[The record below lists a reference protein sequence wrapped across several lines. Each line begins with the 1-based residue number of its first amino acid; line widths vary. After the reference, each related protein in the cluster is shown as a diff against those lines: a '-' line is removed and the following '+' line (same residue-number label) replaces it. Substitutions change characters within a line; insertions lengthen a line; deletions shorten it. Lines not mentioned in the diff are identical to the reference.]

1 MQDAIKTFIAE
12 KRHAEPRADALAGTN
27 LTDPEVIAN
36 PHPVYG
42 ALQAEAPIAWSAQ
55 LHGWVVTGYDA
66 CRKAMLHPGM
76 SVEKLEPFVRHSSA
90 GDRKNIEALG
100 EILGDWMVFKDPPT
114 HTQLRRSLKD
124 AFMPAEIREL
134 EPRVRAIVD
143 DLLAALPAGAPVD
156 MVEHF
161 AFPLPAMVIG
171 DLFGMPREEL
181 DQLKAWSDDLGKF
194 VLASVDADQDRIY
207 LLAGEAA
214 QKMKARF
221 RILLD
226 EHRADPRDNFTCRM
240 IANSEGL
247 TDEQIVHN
255 LVLLLWAGHET
266 TTNLIATS
274 IHHLCRAPDRFAA
287 LKADPSLVPGTV
299 EECLRLD
306 GPAQMLVRF
315 AKEDLELEGHAI
327 AAGEMVYVMLNTA
340 NRDPGMFEG
349 PEKFDARRTVNKH
362 LGFGRGIH
370 MCLGAPLARLE
381 GEQALHGLI
390 DRYAALSFAGPETE
404 WRQNLIIR
412 GPRRLEAVVAE

>member
-1 MQDAIKTFIAE
+1 MHDAIREAGPGKAAE
-12 KRHAEPRADALAGTN
+12 NRPDPLAGTN
-27 LTDPEVIAN
+27 LTDPSIIAD

-42 ALQAEAPIAWSAQ
+42 ALQAETPVVWNQQ
-55 LHGWVVTGYDA
+55 LHGWVVTGYEA

-76 SVEKLEPFVRHSSA
+76 SVEKLDPFVRHSSA
-90 GDRKNIEALG
+90 ADRKNVETLG
-100 EILGDWMVFKDPPT
+100 EVLGDWMVFKDPPT

-134 EPRVRAIVD
+134 QPRVRAIVD
-143 DLLAALPAGAPVD
+143 DLMTALPVGAPVD
-156 MVEHF
+156 MVANF

-181 DQLKAWSDDLGKF
+181 DTLKTWSDDLGKF
-194 VLASVDADQDRIY
+194 VLASVDAEQDRIY

-214 QKMKARF
+214 RQMKARF
-221 RILLD
+221 QVLLD
-226 EHRADPRDNFTCRM
+226 DHRANPRDDFTSRM
-240 IANSEGL
+240 IANSDGL
-247 TDEQIVHN
+247 TDDQIVHN

-274 IHHLCRAPDRFAA
+274 IHHLCRDPARFTA
-287 LKADPSLVPGTV
+287 LKDDPARVPGTV
-299 EECLRLD
+299 EESLRMD

-315 AKEDLELEGHAI
+315 AKEDLELEGHI
-327 AAGEMVYVMLNTA
+327 IPKGEMVYVMLNTA
-340 NRDPGMFEG
+340 NRDPAM
-349 PEKFDARRTVNKH
+349 FDAPEAFDAAREVNKH

-381 GEQALHGLI
+381 GEQALHGLTEC
-390 DRYAALSFAGPETE
+390 YASMRFAGDETE

-412 GPRRLEAVVAE
+412 GPRRLEVVLAE

>member
-1 MQDAIKTFIAE
+1 MQDETKASGHGKPS
-12 KRHAEPRADALAGTN
+12 RNPREDALAGAN
-27 LTDPEVIAN
+27 LTDPAVIAN

-42 ALQAEAPIAWSAQ
+42 RLQAETPVAWSAQ
-55 LHGWVVTGYDA
+55 LNGWVVTGYEA
-66 CRKAMLHPGM
+66 CRKAMLHPAM

-90 GDRKNIEALG
+90 ADRENVEALG

-124 AFMPAEIREL
+124 AFMPADIREL
-134 EPRVRAIVD
+134 QPRVRAIVD
-143 DLLAALPAGAPVD
+143 DLLAVLPVGEPVD
-156 MVEHF
+156 IVQHF

-214 QKMKARF
+214 RHMKERF

-226 EHRADPRDNFTCRM
+226 EHRANPRDNFTSRM
-240 IANSEGL
+240 IANSPDL
-247 TDEQIVHN
+247 TDDQIVHN
-255 LVLLLWAGHET
+255 LVLVLWAGHET

-274 IHHLCRAPDRFAA
+274 VHHLCREPGRFDR
-287 LKADPSLVPGTV
+287 LKSAPSLVPGTV
-299 EECLRLD
+299 EECLRMD

-315 AKEDLELEGHAI
+315 AKQDLELEGHPI
-327 AAGEMVYVMLNTA
+327 AAGEVVYVMLNTA
-340 NRDPGMFEG
+340 NRDPGV
-349 PEKFDARRTVNKH
+349 FDAPEDFDATREENRH

-381 GEQALHGLI
+381 GEQALHGLAG
-390 DRYAALSFAGPETE
+390 RYASMRFAGPETE

-412 GPRRLEAVVAE
+412 GPRRLEVVLEA

>member
-1 MQDAIKTFIAE
+1 MHDAIKATGPG
-12 KRHAEPRADALAGTN
+12 KGVTDQRPDLLAGTN
-27 LTDPEVIAN
+27 LADPAVTAD
-36 PHPVYG
+36 PPPVYG
-42 ALQAEAPIAWSAQ
+42 RLQADTPVAWSAQ
-55 LHGWVVTGYDA
+55 LHGWVVTGYELA
-66 CRKAMLHPGM
+66 RKAMLHPGL
-76 SVEKLEPFVRHSSA
+76 SVEKLEPFTRHSSA
-90 GDRKNIEALG
+90 RDRKNVETLG
-100 EILGDWMVFKDPPT
+100 EVLGDWMVFKDPPT

-143 DLLAALPAGAPVD
+143 GLLAGLPQGEPVD
-156 MVEHF
+156 VVERF

-171 DLFGMPREEL
+171 DLFGMPRDEL
-181 DQLKAWSDDLGKF
+181 ETLKAWSDDLGKF

-214 QKMKARF
+214 RRMKARF
-221 RILLD
+221 QIMLD
-226 EHRADPRDNFTCRM
+226 DHRTNPREDFTSRM

-247 TDEQIVHN
+247 TDDQIVHN

-274 IHHLCRAPDRFAA
+274 IHHLCSDPMRFEQLRANPA
-287 LKADPSLVPGTV
+287 LVPGTV
-299 EECLRLD
+299 EECLRMD

-315 AKEDLELEGHAI
+315 AKEDMDLDGHPI
-327 AAGEMVYVMLNTA
+327 GQDEMVYLMINTA
-340 NRDPGMFEG
+340 NRDPSM
-349 PEKFDARRTVNKH
+349 FDAPEDFDAAREVNKH

-381 GEQALHGLI
+381 GEQALHGLAE
-390 DRYAALSFAGPETE
+390 RFTKMGFAGTATE

-412 GPRRLEAVVAE
+412 GPRKLEVLLAG